1 MSDKEK
7 EALERA
13 KRAAKERKRREL
25 NERAVKVR
33 KKINQASELKA
44 SFQAK
49 QSELT
54 SDVTQI
60 TAKKNSALS
69 SQIAKEVRVSKVFEG
84 VIAEMQASRLPEG
97 VTTLEEN
104 IKKVEKV
111 IEGISDQISKLSNYQ
126 QTQEGI
132 LSGIM
137 SQLASL

>member
-54 SDVTQI
+54 SEVTQI

-137 SQLASL
+137 GQLASL